1 MNKPDGYEIREDG
14 TILDLTGKV
23 LKAYKERNGYLRV
36 WIKQNGSR
44 KKVAVH
50 RLVACAFLPNP
61 ENKPCVNHLDGNKEN
76 NHVTNLEWSSYSDN
90 ERHSHRTLG
99 KQLSSKNLKNMV
111 EAHVKAVRKSVGQ
124 FSMDGVFVRRFD
136 SMADAAKAT
145 GVSQGNISECCN
157 GRRKSAGGYLW
168 NFVH

>member
-1 MNKPDGYEIREDG
+1 MNKPDGYEIRENG

-23 LKAYKERNGYLRV
+23 LKAHKERNGYLRV
-36 WIKQNGSR
+36 WIKQDGIR

-61 ENKPCVNHLDGNKEN
+61 EDKPCVNHLDGNKEN
-76 NHVTNLEWSSYSDN
+76 NHVSNLEWSSYSDN
-90 ERHSHRTLG
+90 ERHSHRVLG
-99 KQLSSKNLKNMV
+99 KKTSSENLKNMV

-124 FSMDGVFVRRFD
+124 FSANGMLIRRFD
-136 SMADAAKAT
+136 SMADAAKTT

-168 NFVH
+168 NFVI